1 MYKLKVSSIGKILE
15 PSVNEDSAIAKGN
28 LIAVSDGAG
37 GGGVFAERW
46 SEYLVNKLPLTPITS
61 FDQLDSWIESIWE
74 PFYLCCED
82 EAKKIGGMFLDKFY
96 DEGSFATLA
105 CAWYA
110 NEKVHW
116 VTYGDSVVFH
126 YNRKTGLLEHSFGAL
141 VDFNSA
147 PYLINCKDELN
158 PKGFKCGTF
167 SIGTNDVVFVCSDA
181 LAHYILASYF
191 IAYDNIYS
199 NELKT
204 AIESRTKNENF
215 ILSAQN
221 RKKGDFSLIINPLLN
236 SISHNLNFKR
246 HINMLLKQKLIAN
259 DDYSMAMMDFSL
271 SYSCS

>member
-110 NEKVHW
+110 NKKVHW
-116 VTYGDSVVFH
+116 LAYGDSVVFH
-126 YNRKTGLLEHSFGAL
+126 YNRKTGLLKHSFGTL

-158 PKGFKCGTF
+158 PNGFNCGDF
-167 SIGTNDVVFVCSDA
+167 NVEKDDVIFICSDA
-181 LAHYILASYF
+181 LAHYILSSYY
-191 IAYDNIYS
+191 IANKSLYS
-199 NELKT
+199 KELNN
-204 AIESRTKNENF
+204 AIESRTKNENL
-215 ILSAQN
+215 ILSALN
-221 RKKGDFSLIINPLLN
+221 RKIDDFNQVVNPLFN
-236 SISHNLNFKR
+236 SISHDYNFRKHITKLLN
-246 HINMLLKQKLIAN
+246 QKVIAN
-259 DDYSMAMMDFSL
+259 DDYSMAIMYFSM
-271 SYSCS
+271 

>member
-15 PSVNEDSAIAKGN
+15 PSVNEDSVIAKGN

-46 SEYLVNKLPLTPITS
+46 SEYLINNLPSTPITS
-61 FDQLDSWIESIWE
+61 FDRLDSWIETIWE
-74 PFYLCCED
+74 PFYLECED

-105 CAWYA
+105 CAWYVNGNVNWMA
-110 NEKVHW
+110 
-116 VTYGDSVVFH
+116 YGDSVVFH
-126 YNRKTGLLEHSFGAL
+126 YNRKIGLLEHSFGAL

-147 PYLINCKDELN
+147 PYLINSKDELN

-167 SIGTNDVVFVCSDA
+167 SIGTDDVVFICSDA
-181 LAHYILASYF
+181 LAHYILSSYC
-191 IAYDNIYS
+191 IANKGLYD

-215 ILSAQN
+215 ILSALN
-221 RKKGDFSLIINPLLN
+221 RKIDNFGQVVNPLFN
-236 SISHNLNFKR
+236 SISHDYNFRKHITKLLN
-246 HINMLLKQKLIAN
+246 QKVIAN
-259 DDYSMAMMDFSL
+259 DDYSMAIMHFSM
-271 SYSCS
+271 